1 MDDLGVQA
9 LLLLLG
15 GIPASALLGWGAS
28 VLFGSRGGVALA
40 LVVLAGML
48 GFGGGRLAWATW
60 EEQRGMVA
68 VTGRLLD
75 FKAQSQV
82 QQQGV
87 MTERRVRSLSPR
99 VAYVAA
105 DGVERVTVGLGG
117 SLAGRQPGDPVTV
130 MVRPD
135 APQVARI
142 ADFQN
147 RWGAVWFFVGIA
159 GVASLAAMVAVG
171 MALWPEAAE
180 RSGPPPVLSP
190 WRQRHAA
197 RLAQSFKRAG
207 GGTFVA
213 ALLLLFSG
221 LVENV
226 ARSFALALAGV
237 ATAVVCLGV
246 SNWMEAP
253 GRHLSMLAHMAMAAP
268 FAFLS
273 FGLWHLSAR

>member
-15 GIPASALLGWGAS
+15 GIPLGALLGWGAS
-28 VLFGSRGGVALA
+28 FLVGARAGVAVA
-40 LVVLAGML
+40 LVLIAGVLS
-48 GFGGGRLAWATW
+48 FGGGRLGWATW

-75 FKAQSQV
+75 FKTQTHV

-87 MTERRVRSLSPR
+87 MTERRTRSVSPR
-99 VAYVAA
+99 VAYTAA
-105 DGVERVTVGLGG
+105 DGIERITVGLGG
-117 SLAGRQPGDPVTV
+117 SLAGRQPGDAVTV

-135 APQVARI
+135 DPTVARI

-159 GVASLAAMVAVG
+159 GVAVLAALVSVG
-171 MALWPEAAE
+171 LALQPDVTRA
-180 RSGPPPVLSP
+180 PPRPVLSP

-197 RLAQSFKRAG
+197 RLTQSFKRAG
-207 GGTFVA
+207 AGTFIA
-213 ALLLLFSG
+213 AILFLFSG

-226 ARSFALALAGV
+226 ARTFAITLAGV
-237 ATAVVCLGV
+237 ATSIVCLGV

-253 GRHLSMLAHMAMAAP
+253 GRTLGLLSHVAMAAL
-268 FAFLS
+268 FAFLA
-273 FGLWHLSAR
+273 FGLWHLGAR

>member
-15 GIPASALLGWGAS
+15 GIPLGGLLGWGAS
-28 VLFGSRGGVALA
+28 YLVGARAGVALA
-40 LVVLAGML
+40 LVLIAGVLS
-48 GFGGGRLAWATW
+48 FGGGRLGWATW
-60 EEQRGMVA
+60 EEQRDMVP

-75 FKAQSQV
+75 FKTQTHV

-87 MTERRVRSLSPR
+87 MTERRTRTVSPR
-99 VAYVAA
+99 VAYTAG
-105 DGVERVTVGLGG
+105 DGVERITVGLGG

-135 APQVARI
+135 APDVARI

-159 GVASLAAMVAVG
+159 GVAVLAALVSVG
-171 MALWPEAAE
+171 MALQPEVKRAP
-180 RSGPPPVLSP
+180 PPPVLSA

-207 GGTFVA
+207 AGTFIA
-213 ALLLLFSG
+213 AILFLFSG
-221 LVENV
+221 LIENV
-226 ARSFALALAGV
+226 ARSFAITLAGV
-237 ATAVVCLGV
+237 ATCIVCLGV
-246 SNWMEAP
+246 ANWMEAP
-253 GRHLSMLAHMAMAAP
+253 GRNLGMLAHVAMAAL
-268 FAFLS
+268 FAFLA
-273 FGLWHLSAR
+273 FGLWHLGAR